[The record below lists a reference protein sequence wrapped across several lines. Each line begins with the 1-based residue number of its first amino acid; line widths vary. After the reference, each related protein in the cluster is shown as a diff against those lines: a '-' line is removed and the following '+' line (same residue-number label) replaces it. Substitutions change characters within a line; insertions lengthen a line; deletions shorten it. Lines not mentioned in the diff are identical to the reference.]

1 MIVGIDPG
9 VRGGAALLT
18 ERGAVVETIAFK
30 GLKEKEL
37 ACAFRAWDLRDP
49 LNPPTVW
56 IEKVGY
62 IRGDGAMGSFTF
74 GSIYGLL
81 RGIVLAQ
88 GWEPHYVYP
97 QLWQAAMGCMTG
109 GNKNVSKGKA
119 IALFPE
125 YHAER
130 KRGITHDIADALL
143 IAEYGRRQILRS
155 APSCR

>member
-1 MIVGIDPG
+1 MIIGIDPG

-18 ERGAVVETIAFK
+18 ERGDVIETIPFN

-37 ACAFRAWDLRDP
+37 ACAFRHWSRLDP
-49 LNPPTVW
+49 LLEAPHVW

-62 IRGDGAMGSFTF
+62 IRGDGGKGAFTF
-74 GSIYGLL
+74 GAIYGLL

-97 QLWQAAMGCMTG
+97 QMWQATMGCMSG
-109 GNKNVSKGKA
+109 GNKNVTKGRA
-119 IALFPE
+119 ISLFPKYNE
-125 YHAER
+125 ER

-143 IAEYGRRQILRS
+143 IAEYGRRMLARNEG
-155 APSCR
+155 

>member
-1 MIVGIDPG
+1 MIIGIDPG

-18 ERGAVVETIAFK
+18 ERGAVVETVAFN

-37 ACAFRAWDLRDP
+37 ACALGHW
-49 LNPPTVW
+49 NSVCQEGVPPWFAIAPAVW

-62 IRGDGAMGSFTF
+62 IRGDGGKGAFTF
-74 GSIYGLL
+74 GAIYGLL

-97 QLWQAAMGCMTG
+97 QLWQAALGCMTG

-119 IALFPE
+119 ITLFPE
-125 YHAER
+125 YNAER

-143 IAEYGRRQILRS
+143 IAEYGRRRGG
-155 APSCR
+155 

>member
-1 MIVGIDPG
+1 MIIGIDPG

-18 ERGAVVETIAFK
+18 ERGAVVETIAFN

-37 ACAFRAWDLRDP
+37 ACAFRHWHSLAP
-49 LNPPTVW
+49 AAQVW

-88 GWEPHYVYP
+88 PWEPRYVYP
-97 QLWQAAMGCMTG
+97 QLWQAALGCMTG

-125 YHAER
+125 YNTER

-143 IAEYGRRQILRS
+143 IAEYGRRRLG
-155 APSCR
+155 